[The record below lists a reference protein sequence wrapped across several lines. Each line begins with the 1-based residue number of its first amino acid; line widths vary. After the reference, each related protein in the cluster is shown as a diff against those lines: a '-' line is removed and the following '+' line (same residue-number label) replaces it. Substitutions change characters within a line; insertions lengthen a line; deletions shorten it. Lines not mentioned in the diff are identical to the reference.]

1 MKKFLLLLTLF
12 IGLLLPQ
19 GAFAISASPNNKS
32 SIKIIDPDDSER
44 TLPFSTYNI
53 NNYNYFKLRT
63 LANYMNHTVKK
74 FDVKYDESKDAVFIS
89 TGKNYSD
96 YDSMEMIKKIYGDK
110 EAHETKQKIFV
121 DNKEIKIEGYNIEGN
136 NYFKLR
142 DLGDVLDFMVDYDNE
157 SNTVII
163 NPNISSAKAEKD
175 LNKLASEVQKELSIS
190 NDSVTTD
197 NTFCY
202 FPASGS
208 PIKVNV
214 SPGYLIE
221 IKNSKITNFKKCKD
235 SISIPKGTAAIYMNY
250 ANFKNKSICIDDN
263 EVNMSEAYLN
273 NWFKKNIFVPFVK
286 AKKLN
291 VSNNMYEIKYME
303 LVNLDK
309 KYENVSYIFNA
320 PIEERYEINYGNNSD
335 LVNFTADK
343 NQVYGLAKKG
353 KNIGFNWWYATSP
366 QNYNEK
372 IEHMINYALSVQGF
386 SYDQYDC
393 SGLVGAAADVAGFD
407 IAPAFSWLIEGS
419 PNVKEIPMKDLR
431 RGDLLNK
438 AGSHIMIYLGDGKVV
453 ESVPKTGVR
462 VASVRKSGYKALR
475 ILDRWERGVA
485 PLFFMIE

>member
-1 MKKFLLLLTLF
+1 MKKFLLLLILF

-96 YDSMEMIKKIYGDK
+96 YDAMEMVKKIYGDK
-110 EAHETKQKIFV
+110 EAHETRQKIFV
-121 DNKEIKIEGYNIEGN
+121 DNKEIKIEWYNIEGN

-175 LNKLASEVQKELSIS
+175 LNELVSEVQKDLAIS
-190 NDSVTTD
+190 NDSIATD
-197 NTFCY
+197 NSFCY
-202 FPASGS
+202 IPASGS

-221 IKNSKITNFKKCKD
+221 IKNSKITSFKNCKD
-235 SISIPKGTAAIYMNY
+235 YISIPKGTAAIYINY

-263 EVNMSEAYLN
+263 EVKMSQAYLN

-291 VSNNMYEIKYME
+291 ASNNMYEIKYME

-335 LVNFTADK
+335 FVNFTADK

-353 KNIGFNWWYATSP
+353 KTLALIGGMP
-366 QNYNEK
+366 LLHK
-372 IEHMINYALSVQGF
+372 IT
-386 SYDQYDC
+386 
-393 SGLVGAAADVAGFD
+393 
-407 IAPAFSWLIEGS
+407 
-419 PNVKEIPMKDLR
+419 MK
-431 RGDLLNK
+431 K
-438 AGSHIMIYLGDGKVV
+438 
-453 ESVPKTGVR
+453 
-462 VASVRKSGYKALR
+462 
-475 ILDRWERGVA
+475 
-485 PLFFMIE
+485 

>member
-12 IGLLLPQ
+12 LSILLPQ
-19 GAFAISASPNNKS
+19 GAFAISASPNNDS
-32 SIKIIDPDDSER
+32 YMKIIDPGNEER

-53 NNYNYFKLRT
+53 NDYNYFKLRT
-63 LANYMNHTVKK
+63 LANYMNNTVKK
-74 FDVKYDESKDAVFIS
+74 FDVKYDESKDAVFIN
-89 TGKNYSD
+89 TGKKYAD
-96 YDSMEMIKKIYGDK
+96 FDAIEIVKKISGDK
-110 EAHETKQKIFV
+110 DAHETRQKIFV
-121 DNKEIKIEGYNIEGN
+121 DGKEIKIEGYNIDGN

-142 DLGDVLDFMVDYDNE
+142 DLASALDFMVDYDNE

-163 NPNISSAKAEKD
+163 NPNISSVKAEKD
-175 LNKLASEVQKELSIS
+175 LNKLVSEVQKELSIS
-190 NDSVTTD
+190 NDSVTID
-197 NTFCY
+197 NPFCY
-202 FPASGS
+202 IPASGS

-291 VSNNMYEIKYME
+291 ASNNMYEIKYME

-320 PIEERYEINYGNNSD
+320 PIEERYEINYGDNPD
-335 LVNFTADK
+335 LKIFIADK

-353 KNIGFNWWYATSP
+353 KNIGYNWWYMSAPKT
-366 QNYNEK
+366 YNEK

-386 SYDQYDC
+386 SYDLYDC

-407 IAPAFSWLIEGS
+407 LAPAYSWLIEGS
-419 PNVKEIPMKDLR
+419 PSVKEIPMKDLR

-438 AGSHIMIYLGDGKVV
+438 AGSHIMIYLGNGKVV
-453 ESVPKTGVR
+453 ESVPQTGVR
-462 VASVRKSGYKALR
+462 VAPLRKTGYKALR
-475 ILDRWERGVA
+475 ILD
-485 PLFFMIE
+485 I

>member
-1 MKKFLLLLTLF
+1 MKKILLLLTLF
-12 IGLLLPQ
+12 LSILLPQ
-19 GAFAISASPNNKS
+19 GAFAISASPNNDS
-32 SIKIIDPDDSER
+32 YMKIIDPNGEER

-53 NNYNYFKLRT
+53 NDYNYFKLRT
-63 LANYMNHTVKK
+63 LANYMNNTVKN
-74 FDVKYDESKDAVFIS
+74 FDVKYDESKDAVFIN
-89 TGKNYSD
+89 TGKKYAD
-96 YDSMEMIKKIYGDK
+96 FDALEIVKKIYGDK
-110 EAHETKQKIFV
+110 DAYETRQKIFV
-121 DNKEIKIEGYNIEGN
+121 DGKEIKIGGYNIDGN

-142 DLGDVLDFMVDYDNE
+142 DLGAALGFMVDYENE

-175 LNKLASEVQKELSIS
+175 LNKLVSEVQKELSIS

-197 NTFCY
+197 NPFCY
-202 FPASGS
+202 IPASGS

-221 IKNSKITNFKKCKD
+221 IKNSKITNFKKCED

-291 VSNNMYEIKYME
+291 ASNNMYEIKYME

-353 KNIGFNWWYATSP
+353 KNIGFNWWYASSP
-366 QNYNEK
+366 KTYNEK

-407 IAPAFSWLIEGS
+407 LAPAYSWLIEGS
-419 PNVKEIPMKDLR
+419 PDVKEIPMKDLR

-453 ESVPKTGVR
+453 ESVPQAGVR
-462 VASVRKSGYKALR
+462 VAPLRKSGYKALR
-475 ILDRWERGVA
+475 ILDIWERGVA
-485 PLFFMIE
+485 PLFLW

>member
-1 MKKFLLLLTLF
+1 MKKILLLLTLF
-12 IGLLLPQ
+12 LSILLPQ
-19 GAFAISASPNNKS
+19 GAFAISAIPNNDS
-32 SIKIIDPDDSER
+32 YMKIIDPGNEER

-53 NNYNYFKLRT
+53 NDYNYFKLRT

-89 TGKNYSD
+89 TGKKYAD
-96 YDSMEMIKKIYGDK
+96 YDALEIVKKIYGDK
-110 EAHETKQKIFV
+110 EAYETRQKIFI
-121 DNKEIKIEGYNIEGN
+121 DGKEIKIAGYNIDGN

-142 DLGDVLDFMVDYDNE
+142 DLASALDFMVDYD
-157 SNTVII
+157 SKDKCVII
-163 NPNISSAKAEKD
+163 NPQLSSGEKGKTTSEELPKAEDSKY
-175 LNKLASEVQKELSIS
+175 LSGEILDAENS
-190 NDSVTTD
+190 
-197 NTFCY
+197 FCY
-202 FPASGS
+202 IPASGS
-208 PIKVNV
+208 PRKLNLM
-214 SPGYLIE
+214 PGYVAE
-221 IKNSKITNFKKCKD
+221 IKNSKITSFKECGD
-235 SISIPKGTAAIYMNY
+235 SINLPKDTALIYMNY
-250 ANFKNKSICIDDN
+250 SGLKNKSLGIDGND
-263 EVNMSEAYLN
+263 VSMSQSYLN

-291 VSNNMYEIKYME
+291 ASNNMYEIKYME

-407 IAPAFSWLIEGS
+407 LAPAYSWLIEGS
-419 PNVKEIPMKDLR
+419 PSVKEIPMKDLR

-453 ESVPKTGVR
+453 ESVPQTGVR
-462 VASVRKSGYKALR
+462 VAPVRKSGYKALR
-475 ILDRWERGVA
+475 ILD
-485 PLFFMIE
+485 I